1 MAYHA
6 SPVTLS
12 SSAERSPEQVGLPF
26 YLALPLAIVT
36 APIVFLAG
44 CFAYGC
50 MLGVIQAF
58 RDGLNRN

>member
-1 MAYHA
+1 M
-6 SPVTLS
+6 
-12 SSAERSPEQVGLPF
+12 GLPF
-26 YLALPLAIVT
+26 HIALPLAMVC

-58 RDGLNRN
+58 RDGFKQH